1 MISYLKKH
9 LALAVAGLALIL
21 SAGFAVAQVAIP
33 YVASLGQNDV
43 MQVIKNGSPTTGNTY
58 ATLNQLRPWLASG
71 SSAQSAVPTVSSC
84 GTSPS
89 IATGST
95 GFAGRVTTGT
105 GTPTGCVITF
115 AAAYTSTPSC
125 VVVSQTAY
133 ATSTPAYTV
142 STTAITITQ
151 AATNSV
157 IYDYICNALTGG

>member
-1 MISYLKKH
+1 MMKKL
-9 LALAVAGLALIL
+9 LASLAAVAVLLGGA
-21 SAGFAVAQVAIP
+21 FAVAQVTLPAPSSMGINDRVQIIP
-33 YVASLGQNDV
+33 
-43 MQVIKNGSPTTGNTY
+43 NGAPSAQSVF
-58 ATLNQLRPWLASG
+58 ATLTQLKAFILSG
-71 SSAQSAVPTVSSC
+71 SSAQSAIPVLSSC

-95 GFAGRVTTGT
+95 GASGRVTTGT

-115 AAAYTSTPSC
+115 AAAYTATPSC

-151 AATNSV
+151 AAVNSV
-157 IYDYICNALTGG
+157 IYNYICSAMTGG